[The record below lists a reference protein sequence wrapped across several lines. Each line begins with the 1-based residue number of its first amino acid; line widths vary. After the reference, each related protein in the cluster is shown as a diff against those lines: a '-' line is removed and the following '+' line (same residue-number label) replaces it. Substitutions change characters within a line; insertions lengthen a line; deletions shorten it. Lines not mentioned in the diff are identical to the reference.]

1 MLAIRKNRFTWTA
14 TTHTVFNTPSYI
26 WSNKTGCCLGQLFKL
41 SQSSADLTL
50 ILTTKS
56 VVTNNPHF
64 HCTNAFTAAQIHLK
78 LHMLRRTAHKK
89 PYWIWNV
96 LAGDNFGRSLRGKSR
111 HLGGGFPQEMYTG
124 CLECGVIVWCMEVHV
139 AGIDQ
144 SFAYTPANWS
154 CHKPSR
160 FHVCCIF

>member
-111 HLGGGFPQEMYTG
+111 HLGGGIPPRDVHWMFGVWRNSMVHG
-124 CLECGVIVWCMEVHV
+124 GSCGGHRSVFCVYASELIV
-139 AGIDQ
+139 
-144 SFAYTPANWS
+144 S
-154 CHKPSR
+154 
-160 FHVCCIF
+160 